1 MSQELLDR
9 LPRLSDW
16 YNINDDFWPEP
27 ERNNK
32 LDWPATMRGFGTS
45 QKGQGEDVIDEVA
58 VCVLKVGVAEPQP
71 ASEPPCSQKAAR
83 AAATAT
89 PRRDR
94 NAAQV
99 HLWPAQMA
107 DATH

>member
-1 MSQELLDR
+1 MTECTLNRGELPVSQELLDR

-58 VCVLKVGVAEPQP
+58 VCVLKVGVAD
-71 ASEPPCSQKAAR
+71 AATGVR
-83 AAATAT
+83 AAMLPESRTRGVDGDTAT
-89 PRRDR
+89 R
-94 NAAQV
+94 
-99 HLWPAQMA
+99 
-107 DATH
+107 